1 VTGESVARAGADAK
15 STGLPH
21 RASFFVCPA
30 GGSRLPES
38 AGAAR
43 PAGEGRGMA
52 EVGLLWGMLCLL
64 LLILTLSV
72 LGLVVQSLRIH
83 SLKER
88 IAGNMAC
95 LCRQRDRILDLAH
108 SNRELHAVLR
118 GKTLRI
124 EQLERQL
131 MLQKCPAD

>member
-1 VTGESVARAGADAK
+1 
-15 STGLPH
+15 
-21 RASFFVCPA
+21 
-30 GGSRLPES
+30 
-38 AGAAR
+38 
-43 PAGEGRGMA
+43 
-52 EVGLLWGMLCLL
+52 MLCLL

-88 IAGNMAC
+88 IAGNMTC